1 MKMKT
6 PIKHIVQLNLLK
18 RCFEKE
24 SMSTLKTVENEKTA
38 FAGKIS
44 VEELAFSENGDQK
57 LGIKIE

>member
-1 MKMKT
+1 
-6 PIKHIVQLNLLK
+6 
-18 RCFEKE
+18 
-24 SMSTLKTVENEKTA
+24 MSTLKTVENEKTA